1 MPMPLRF
8 PSFPSSFGHVPRT
21 AAGVVFTLGSLL
33 GCGNAEPLC
42 TAADVTLSLP
52 AADALYWWAGDTTPS
67 RTYAVTRTGDS
78 VCRLEASSDT
88 PGVSAHYDATAG
100 ELHVDFSETQTP
112 AGRHAVELTLAG
124 EDVSASLTLDLR
136 YLPTP
141 PDDATRHVLVLG
153 VDGLRPDAIEPADA
167 PVMDML
173 FAHGAGTLE
182 ATTQLTGD
190 TVSGPGWASI
200 LTGVEVE
207 RHGVTSN
214 ETAVMEAIDRSVPTL
229 LGAAFDEGLATGLIV
244 HWLQLPL
251 LVEDGPAQ
259 GFRLGDDAIV
269 ASTAVRFL
277 GAPRDLLFLHF
288 DDCDHAGHAT
298 GYGPENPDYI
308 AAVEGVDRHFAT
320 VIDGVLARETYASE
334 AWLFVL
340 VTDHGGEGTAHGA
353 RNAINQTIPLLFVRP
368 GMTPATLAGA
378 SHMDVAPTVLRYLGV
393 DTGASY
399 DGQVVDEALP
409 AL

>member
-1 MPMPLRF
+1 MLTHLRLPTSS
-8 PSFPSSFGHVPRT
+8 PSLARAVSRVVPVLLS
-21 AAGVVFTLGSLL
+21 ASSLL
-33 GCGNAEPLC
+33 GCGEAQPLC

-52 AADALYWWAGDTTPS
+52 ATDALYWWAGDPTPT
-67 RTYAVTRTGDS
+67 RTYAVARTGDS
-78 VCRLEASSDT
+78 ACRLEASSDT
-88 PGVSAHYDATAG
+88 PGVSAHYDALAG
-100 ELHVDFSETQTP
+100 ELHVDFSEAQTP
-112 AGRHAVELTLAG
+112 AGRHAVEVALEGA
-124 EDVSASLTLDLR
+124 DVRAALTLDLR

-141 PDDATRHVLVLG
+141 PADATRHVLVLG
-153 VDGLRPDAIEPADA
+153 VDGLRPDAIEPAET
-167 PVMDML
+167 PIMDML

-182 ATTQLTGD
+182 ASTQLTGD

-214 ETAVMEAIDRSVPTL
+214 ETAVMEGIDRSVPTL
-229 LGAAFDEGLATGLIV
+229 LGAAFDQGLVTGLVV

-288 DDCDHAGHAT
+288 DDCDHTGHAT
-298 GYGPENPDYI
+298 GFGPSNPDYI
-308 AAVEGVDRHFAT
+308 AAVEGVDRNFAT
-320 VIDGVLARETYASE
+320 VLDGLLARDTYASE
-334 AWLFVL
+334 AWLIVM

-353 RNAINQTIPLLFVRP
+353 RNPINRTIPLLFVRP
-368 GMTPATLAGA
+368 GMAPATLAGA

-393 DTGASY
+393 DTGATY
-399 DGQVVDEALP
+399 DGEVVDEALP

>member
-1 MPMPLRF
+1 MTMTLCTR
-8 PSFPSSFGHVPRT
+8 SRASSPRIAPNAVAWVALLFGP
-21 AAGVVFTLGSLL
+21 LL
-33 GCGNAEPLC
+33 GCSEAAPLC
-42 TAADVTLSLP
+42 TAEDVTLSLP
-52 AADALYWWAGDTTPS
+52 ATDSLYWWAGDATPA
-67 RTYAVTRTGDS
+67 RTYTVTRTGDS
-78 VCRLEASSDT
+78 ACRLEASTNT
-88 PGVSAHYDATAG
+88 PGVSAHYDAVAG
-100 ELHVDFSETQTP
+100 ELHVVFAETETP
-112 AGRHAVELTLAG
+112 AGRHAVELSLAG
-124 EDVSASLTLDLR
+124 EDVRASLTLDLR

-141 PDDATRHVLVLG
+141 PDDATRHVLILG
-153 VDGLRPDAIEPADA
+153 VDGLRPDAIEPAEA

-182 ATTQLTGD
+182 ASTHLTGD

-214 ETAVMEAIDRSVPTL
+214 ETAVMQAIDRSVPTL

-251 LVEDGPAQ
+251 LVESGPAQ

-308 AAVEGVDRHFAT
+308 AAVEGVDRNFAT

-340 VTDHGGEGTAHGA
+340 VTDHGGEGTSHGA

-368 GMTPATLAGA
+368 GMTPATLADA

-393 DTGASY
+393 DSSASY
-399 DGQVVDEALP
+399 DGTVVDEALP
-409 AL
+409 TL